1 MILERLRDFHE
12 RIEDELI
19 PSYHK
24 EKGCRW
30 ILDIDEEGTFRGFV
44 ETGRTKRKATN
55 YVAPHMRRSGRTPPP
70 YLLVD
75 KPAYVLGLP
84 RNEKEKWKKKAA
96 QRHENYVA
104 LAEECADAVDHPA
117 LKAYLTFLD
126 AHVDDAL
133 ADPHT
138 EDMKKGDLIIPRVD
152 GTLLTQI
159 PEVQQFWIQRQ
170 DAEAAEKSTLTTECT
185 VCGEKRPV
193 IRTEP
198 VELTLGPDRVNV
210 ITGNEKAFLSHDL
223 EQSEISPVC
232 QPCARSYGEA
242 LRYLLEKDRHH
253 LRLADVTWV
262 YWTDRETDFDPM
274 TSIAEANPRDVE
286 TLLEAAYGASKPG
299 EVETARFYAAALT
312 SNISRLA
319 VRSWV
324 TSTVEEV
331 QHNVSQYFERMRLVG
346 RDGPRYH
353 GLYALAGSTVRDLD
367 DLPPQ
372 TNETILSHALT
383 GRRLPKSLMHQAT
396 QRARVEG
403 SVTHPRAALLKLVLL
418 SNQPDNADPM
428 VYESLNPN
436 HDNPAYHC
444 GRLLAVLENI
454 QREAVNPN
462 TTLVDRY
469 YGTAST
475 APASVFGNLMRSAQS
490 HLSKLRRDS
499 EKGGLGVYFQ
509 KQLGEIMIELD
520 ERGGFPNTLS
530 AQDQSLFALGYYQQ
544 RHRTGESS
552 DDDASDTP
560 EPAKAAA

>member
-1 MILERLRDFHE
+1 MILERLHDFHE

-24 EKGCRW
+24 EQSCRW
-30 ILDIDEEGTFRGFV
+30 ILELDENGGFLGFT
-44 ETGRTKRKATN
+44 ETGQTKRSATDF
-55 YVAPHMRRSGRTPPP
+55 VAPYRRRSGRTPPP
-70 YLLVD
+70 YLIVD
-75 KPAYVLGLP
+75 KPAYVLGHP

-96 QRHENYVA
+96 QRHENYKA
-104 LAEECADAVDHPA
+104 LMQECIEAVDHPA
-117 LKAYLTFLD
+117 LDAFQRFLNS
-126 AHVDDAL
+126 HVDDAL
-133 ADPHT
+133 ADPAP

-152 GTLLTQI
+152 GILLTRI
-159 PEVQQFWIQRQ
+159 PEVQQFWIERQ
-170 DAEAAEKSTLTTECT
+170 DEEAAEKSTLTTECT
-185 VCGEKRPV
+185 VCGERRPV

-210 ITGNEKAFLSHDL
+210 ITGNEKAFLSHGL

-253 LRLADVTWV
+253 LRLGDVTWV
-262 YWTDRETDFDPM
+262 YWTDREADFDPM

-286 TLLEAAYGASKPG
+286 TLLEAPYGASKPG
-299 EVETARFYAAALT
+299 TLESARFYAAALT

-324 TSTVEEV
+324 TATVEEV
-331 QHNVSQYFERMRLVG
+331 QQNVGAYFKRMRLVG
-346 RDGPRYH
+346 RDGPRYY
-353 GLYALAGSTVRDLD
+353 GLYALAGSTVRELD

-372 TNETILSHALT
+372 TNETLLTHALT
-383 GRRLPKSLMHQAT
+383 GGRLPKSLMHQAIR
-396 QRARVEG
+396 RARVEG
-403 SVTHPRAALLKLVLL
+403 GVTHPRAALLKLILL

-428 VYESLNPN
+428 VDESLSPN

-454 QREAVNPN
+454 QREAINPN

-475 APASVFGNLMRSAQS
+475 APASVFGNLMRNAQS

-509 KQLGEIMIELD
+509 KQLGEIMSELD
-520 ERGGFPNTLS
+520 ELGGFPNTLS
-530 AQDQSLFALGYYQQ
+530 AQDQALFALGYYQQ

-552 DDDASDTP
+552 SDDSSEPT
-560 EPAKAAA
+560 EPAEATA

>member
-1 MILERLRDFHE
+1 MILERIHDFHE

-19 PSYHK
+19 PPHHK
-24 EKGCRW
+24 EQGCRW
-30 ILDIDEEGTFRGFV
+30 ILELDEDGTFHGFT
-44 ETGRTKRKATN
+44 ETGQTKRSSTNFVTPYMRKAG
-55 YVAPHMRRSGRTPPP
+55 PSPPP

-75 KPAYVLGLP
+75 KPGYVIGLP
-84 RNEKEKWKKKAA
+84 RDDSEKWKKKAA
-96 QRHENYVA
+96 QRHEEYVA
-104 LAEECADAVDHPA
+104 LAEECADAVGHTA
-117 LKAYLTFLD
+117 LSAYITFLD
-126 AHVDDAL
+126 SHIDNAL
-133 ADPHT
+133 ADSHT
-138 EDMKKGDLIIPRVD
+138 EAMKKGDLIIPRVD

-159 PEVQQFWIQRQ
+159 PEVQQFWIDRQ

-185 VCGEKRPV
+185 VCGERRPV

-210 ITGNEKAFLSHDL
+210 ITGNEKAFLSHGL

-242 LRYLLEKDRHH
+242 LRYLLEHDRHH
-253 LRLADVTWV
+253 LRLGDVTWV
-262 YWTDRETDFDPM
+262 YWTDRETGFDPM

-299 EVETARFYAAALT
+299 TVESARFYAAALT

-324 TSTVEEV
+324 TATVEEV
-331 QHNVSQYFERMRLVG
+331 QQNVGAYFERMRLVG

-353 GLYALAGSTVRDLD
+353 GLYALAGSTVRELD

-383 GRRLPKSLMHQAT
+383 GRRLPNSLMHQAT
-396 QRARVEG
+396 RRARVEG
-403 SVTHPRAALLKLVLL
+403 GVTHPRAALLKLVLL
-418 SNQPDNADPM
+418 SNQPDDADTM
-428 VYESLNPN
+428 VDESLNPS

-454 QREAVNPN
+454 QREAINPN

-475 APASVFGNLMRSAQS
+475 APASVFGNLMRNAQS

-509 KQLGEIMIELD
+509 KQLGEIMTELD
-520 ERGGFPNTLS
+520 DHGGFPNTLS
-530 AQDQSLFALGYYQQ
+530 AQDQALFALGYYQQ

-552 DDDASDTP
+552 NDDSTEP
-560 EPAKAAA
+560 TEPAEATA